1 MWGTMYSGERSQW
14 IETIPFGFGDDAI
27 TEWILKFSDSAR
39 MWKLSGLSVK
49 RECLE
54 GILLFEGDEV
64 VSLYRC
70 ENSGWLYDCDLY
82 KNPDNIERLML
93 IIVDNRNIKWFW
105 YLVQL
110 FVVKYSDVMRNKLKL
125 VSIKFAS
132 NFRYSPWSSITNSL
146 I

>member
-64 VSLYRC
+64 VSL
-70 ENSGWLYDCDLY
+70 
-82 KNPDNIERLML
+82 
-93 IIVDNRNIKWFW
+93 
-105 YLVQL
+105 
-110 FVVKYSDVMRNKLKL
+110 
-125 VSIKFAS
+125 
-132 NFRYSPWSSITNSL
+132 
-146 I
+146 